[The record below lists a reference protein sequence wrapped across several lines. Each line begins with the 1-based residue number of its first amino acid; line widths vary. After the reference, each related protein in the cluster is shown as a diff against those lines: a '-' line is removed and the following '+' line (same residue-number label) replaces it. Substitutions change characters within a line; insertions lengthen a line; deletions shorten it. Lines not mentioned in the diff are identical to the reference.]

1 MELWWVSKDSQQIGL
16 SLSSS
21 WQRSLHLL
29 RGLCSCGLCFHVA
42 LPEVPPLKQVQLPQL
57 VCIPN
62 ELGMEPIRS
71 QRPRGAIYTALDSF
85 QDRRLRGMCKLR
97 KSHRAMAVTGTY
109 TMVLAHAHFLL
120 LFLASFS
127 QFYCS
132 ERQTFCIF
140 KTTL

>member
-1 MELWWVSKDSQQIGL
+1 MGL
-16 SLSSS
+16 QGQSAAWPLTVK
-21 WQRSLHLL
+21 QLAALCTLL

-42 LPEVPPLKQVQLPQL
+42 FPEVPPLKQVQLPQL

-71 QRPRGAIYTALDSF
+71 PRPRGAVYTSLDSF
-85 QDRRLRGMCKLR
+85 QAHRLCGMCKLR
-97 KSHRAMAVTGTY
+97 KSRRAMAVTGTY
-109 TMVLAHAHFLL
+109 TMALAHARFLL
-120 LFLASFS
+120 LFLASIS